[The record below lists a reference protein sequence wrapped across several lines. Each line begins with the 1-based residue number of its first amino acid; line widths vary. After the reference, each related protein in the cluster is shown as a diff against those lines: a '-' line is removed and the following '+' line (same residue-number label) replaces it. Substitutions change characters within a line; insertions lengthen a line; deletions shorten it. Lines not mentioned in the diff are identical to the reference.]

1 MFKKKF
7 ILSLFLVCLTF
18 FVIACQPGPVVDDFP
33 VSSGTPDAV
42 STPEDFSSYQE
53 QATIEN
59 IQINLMESFPLQVS
73 VLVSG
78 NLPDGCTSI
87 VGTKTVKLNGNTF
100 EIHVFTE
107 RMIDALC
114 TQALIPFEEVVTL
127 DVYGLDAGT
136 YLVKVYDL
144 EESFTFDMDNK

>member
-7 ILSLFLVCLTF
+7 ILSIFLVCLTF

-114 TQALIPFEEVVTL
+114 TQALVPFEEVVTL

-144 EESFTFDMDNK
+144 EESFTFEMNNK